1 MTLILNYDV
10 TFGDGDSG
18 DVCEWEVELTP
29 EQEAAYKAATE
40 GGDCDF
46 DNYPELVALIEEV
59 TPLIL
64 EAEREN
70 MEDWQREDEDLEEDE
85 DVFENNWSLNVWI
98 PEPEEDEE

>member
-1 MTLILNYDV
+1 MALILNYDV

-29 EQEAAYKAATE
+29 EQEAAYKAAIE
-40 GGDCDF
+40 DGDCDF

-59 TPLIL
+59 TPLIM

-70 MEDWQREDEDLEEDE
+70 MKDWQREDEDLEEDE

-98 PEPEEDEE
+98 PEPNYEED